1 MFQSPTIG
9 YGILTVFPFDMEW
22 VYDLGS
28 AVHALVVPHSGTD
41 ACHTLVCVWQISALE
56 LHSAWHNKPS
66 TQGL

>member
-28 AVHALVVPHSGTD
+28 AVDVLVFPHS
-41 ACHTLVCVWQISALE
+41 ALMLANILLVCGKSAALGVAQ
-56 LHSAWHNKPS
+56 HRHNKPF